1 MFATDTLATVC
12 PYCNESI
19 ELVVDLSV
27 PAQTYIEDC
36 QVCCRPMTV
45 QLEVDNAGQA
55 ALSLRHEDDV

>member
-1 MFATDTLATVC
+1 MFATDTLAALC

-27 PAQTYIEDC
+27 CTQRYIEDC

-45 QLEVDNAGQA
+45 QVEVDDSGLPS
-55 ALSLRHEDDV
+55 LSVRHEDDV